1 MYGVIDLKQR
11 YVIIKNSG
19 FDDAVILDENY
30 LQMLKDTP
38 NSEERD
44 QYRKL
49 RAVIKDRIEQLK
61 GNEKQ

>member
-44 QYRKL
+44 QYREL
-49 RAVIKDRIEQLK
+49 RAVIKDRIKQLK
-61 GNEKQ
+61 GNE